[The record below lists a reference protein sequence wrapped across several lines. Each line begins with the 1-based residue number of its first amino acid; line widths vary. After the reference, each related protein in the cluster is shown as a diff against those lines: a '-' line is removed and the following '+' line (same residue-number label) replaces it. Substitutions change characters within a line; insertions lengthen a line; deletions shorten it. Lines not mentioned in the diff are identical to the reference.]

1 MSQIVHGGLDRAELE
16 RLGLRPE
23 SVLDFSSNVNP
34 FGPPEGVVAAVRNA
48 VDAFHLASY
57 PDPSCWAL
65 RRRLAQVHR
74 VDPERILVGNGS
86 ADLIHLAMQVLAPG
100 RRVAVLGP
108 TFGEYAHAARRAG
121 AVLLSVAWPGWALS
135 PQGDFHPADTSLDQV
150 RAELETARPHL
161 VVLCNPNN
169 PTGDLLTAEA
179 FTHLRR
185 ALPHTCWLL
194 DLAYAAFADTPVSAP
209 LDSRTVVLHSLT
221 KDFALAGLR
230 LGYLVGPQAL
240 VERLRSA
247 QPPWNV
253 NGLAQVAGLAAL
265 DHLAWRARTLTRLR
279 VECARL
285 RGDLARMGWHPRKT
299 ATHFFLLPVGDPGEL
314 RARLLRGGLLVRD
327 ASSFGLSG
335 FVRIAARQA
344 ADNAR
349 LLAGLAQER
358 ASAGRRAPSPPGR
371 PTALPSGDHP

>member
-1 MSQIVHGGLDRAELE
+1 MSHIDHGGLDLAELE

-23 SVLDFSSNVNP
+23 SVLDFSSNINP
-34 FGPPEGVVAAVRNA
+34 FGPPEGVVAAVRAA

-57 PDPSCWAL
+57 PDRGCGAL
-65 RRRLAQVHR
+65 RRRLAEVHR
-74 VDPERILVGNGS
+74 VDPGRILVGNGS
-86 ADLIHLAMQVLAPG
+86 ADLIHLAMQVVAPG

-108 TFGEYAHAARRAG
+108 TFGEYVPAVRRAG
-121 AVLLSVAWPGWALS
+121 GRPLVVAWPGWAGS
-135 PQGDFHPADTSLDQV
+135 PQEGFHPADTSLDQV
-150 RAELETARPHL
+150 RAALVAAQPEW

-169 PTGDLLTAEA
+169 PTGDLLTPEA
-179 FTHLRR
+179 FAHLRR
-185 ALPHTCWLL
+185 ALPHTHWLL
-194 DLAYAAFADTPVSAP
+194 DLAYAPFTEVPVSAP

-240 VERLRSA
+240 VDRLRSA

-265 DHLAWRARTLTRLR
+265 EHLDWRTRTLARLR
-279 VECARL
+279 EECARL
-285 RGDLARMGWHPRKT
+285 RGDLARMGWRPRDT
-299 ATHFFLLPVGDPGEL
+299 ATHFFLLPVDDPGTL
-314 RARLLRGGLLVRD
+314 RSRLLRRGLLVRD

-335 FVRIAARQA
+335 FVRIAARKA
-344 ADNAR
+344 EDNAR

-358 ASAGRRAPSPPGR
+358 PQAPHRLAPSVEH
-371 PTALPSGDHP
+371 LPEP

>member
-1 MSQIVHGGLDRAELE
+1 MSRIVHGGLDRAELE
-16 RLGLRPE
+16 RLGLKPE

-34 FGPPEGVVAAVRNA
+34 FGPPEGVVAAVREA

-57 PDPSCWAL
+57 PDPSCRAL
-65 RRRLAQVHR
+65 RRRLAQLHR
-74 VDPERILVGNGS
+74 VDPGRVLVGNGS

-108 TFGEYAHAARRAG
+108 TFGEYVPAVRRAG
-121 AVLLSVAWPGWALS
+121 GQPLVVAWPGWAGS
-135 PQGDFHPADTSLDQV
+135 PQEGFRPADTSLDQV
-150 RAELETARPHL
+150 RAELEAIQPDW

-169 PTGDLLTAEA
+169 PTGELLAPEA
-179 FTHLRR
+179 FAHLQR

-221 KDFALAGLR
+221 KDFGLAGLR
-230 LGYLVGPQAL
+230 LGYLVAPPAL

-265 DHLAWRARTLTRLR
+265 DHLDWRARTLARLR
-279 VECARL
+279 EECARL
-285 RGDLARMGWHPRKT
+285 RGELARRGWHPRDT
-299 ATHFFLLPVGDPGEL
+299 VTHFFLLPVDDAGAL
-314 RARLLRGGLLVRD
+314 RSRLLRSGLLVRD

-335 FVRIAARQA
+335 FVRIAARKA

-349 LLAGLAQER
+349 LLAQLAQER
-358 ASAGRRAPSPPGR
+358 VPAGGRAPSPPWR
-371 PTALPSGDHP
+371 PTALSPGDRP